1 MARFKSLFIK
11 NSISMLVIIVTI
23 FVGIF
28 IITQYKNK
36 KENNIE
42 IGGSFKLI
50 DHKGEQ
56 YLSKSSGKKK
66 VIYFG
71 YTFCPDVCP
80 IDILMISRFVDQK
93 PELIKDF
100 DFIFITVDPER
111 DDQSQMKNFMSNFND
126 KLIGLTGE
134 TKDIDN
140 VLSKYRIYVKRN
152 KKIGDDN
159 YLVDHSSLIFLI
171 NEKDEYISHFSPK
184 DFEDRFSS
192 FIN

>member
-36 KENNIE
+36 KGNNIE

-50 DHKGEQ
+50 DQKGEQ
-56 YLSKSSGKKK
+56 YLSELSGKKK
-66 VIYFG
+66 IIYFG

-80 IDILMISRFVDQK
+80 IDILKISRLVDQK

-140 VLSKYRIYVKRN
+140 VLSKFRIYVKRN

-171 NEKDEYISHFSPK
+171 NEKDEYISHFSPN

>member
-11 NSISMLVIIVTI
+11 NSISMLVIVVTI

-36 KENNIE
+36 NGNNID

-56 YLSKSSGKKK
+56 YLSESSRKKK
-66 VIYFG
+66 IIYFG

-80 IDILMISRFVDQK
+80 IDILKISRLVDQK

-140 VLSKYRIYVKRN
+140 VLSKFRIYVKRN

-171 NEKDEYISHFSPK
+171 NEKDEYISHFSPN

>member
-1 MARFKSLFIK
+1 
-11 NSISMLVIIVTI
+11 MLVIIVTI

-36 KENNIE
+36 NGNNID

-56 YLSKSSGKKK
+56 YLSESSRKKK

-80 IDILMISRFVDQK
+80 IDILVISRFVDQK

-111 DDQSQMKNFMSNFND
+111 DDPSQMKNFMSNFND

-152 KKIGDDN
+152 KKVGDDH
-159 YLVDHSSLIFLI
+159 YLVDHSSLIFFLY
-171 NEKDEYISHFSPK
+171 EKNEYISHFSPHY
-184 DFEDRFSS
+184 FEGRFSG
-192 FIN
+192 FLN

>member
-1 MARFKSLFIK
+1 MTRFKSLFIK

-28 IITQYKNK
+28 IITQYKK
-36 KENNIE
+36 KKGNNID

-56 YLSKSSGKKK
+56 YLSESSRKKK

-80 IDILMISRFVDQK
+80 IDILVISRFVDQK
-93 PELIKDF
+93 PELIEDF

-111 DDQSQMKNFMSNFND
+111 DDLSQMKNFMSNFND

-184 DFEDRFSS
+184 DFEDRFSN

>member
-1 MARFKSLFIK
+1 MTRFKSLFVK
-11 NSISMLVIIVTI
+11 NSISMLVIIVTL

-28 IITQYKNK
+28 IISQYKNK
-36 KENNIE
+36 KKNNTD

-56 YLSKSSGKKK
+56 YSSESSRKQK

-80 IDILMISRFVDQK
+80 IDILVISRFVDQK

-111 DDQSQMKNFMSNFND
+111 DDPSQMKNFMSNFND

-152 KKIGDDN
+152 KKIGGDN

-171 NEKDEYISHFSPK
+171 NEKDEYISHFSPN

>member
-28 IITQYKNK
+28 IITQYNNK
-36 KENNIE
+36 KGNNIQ

-56 YLSKSSGKKK
+56 YLSESSGKKK
-66 VIYFG
+66 IIYFG

-80 IDILMISRFVDQK
+80 IDILKISRFVDQK

-126 KLIGLTGE
+126 NLIGLTGE

-140 VLSKYRIYVKRN
+140 VLAKYRIYVKRN

-171 NEKDEYISHFSPK
+171 NEKDEYISHFSPN